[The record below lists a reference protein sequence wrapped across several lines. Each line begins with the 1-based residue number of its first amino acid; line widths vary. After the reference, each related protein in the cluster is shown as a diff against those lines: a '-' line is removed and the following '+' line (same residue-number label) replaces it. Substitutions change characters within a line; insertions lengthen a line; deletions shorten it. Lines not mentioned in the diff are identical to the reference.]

1 MANRIHE
8 FKTNFTEN
16 LEQTIFEISNDHTID
31 RIYVS
36 IGSKLNEKTVP
47 NSQYNNLQPNAVEQ
61 MFPVFLRN
69 HESYNNNHSV
79 AIVIDTFSSS
89 QYKQNEAAL
98 LPELQQS
105 PTSHI
110 VIFNTLCSQK
120 FLPYF
125 ITYLTRICKIHNI
138 SSHNLLICNYVKFST
153 IPNKQEVQDSYY
165 ISSLVDKLLENTRDY
180 KYCLYEW
187 FGYNYSFFHMIYNYR
202 HLSNM
207 QDSTGYRVLNNI
219 MDKLPCSHIYQTKIN
234 NTEVRDFCRFMVD
247 ITQKSNMNQ
256 SMLIVPVYEHLQ

>member
-47 NSQYNNLQPNAVEQ
+47 NSQYNNLQSNAVEQ

-120 FLPYF
+120 F
-125 ITYLTRICKIHNI
+125 
-138 SSHNLLICNYVKFST
+138 
-153 IPNKQEVQDSYY
+153 
-165 ISSLVDKLLENTRDY
+165 
-180 KYCLYEW
+180 
-187 FGYNYSFFHMIYNYR
+187 
-202 HLSNM
+202 
-207 QDSTGYRVLNNI
+207 
-219 MDKLPCSHIYQTKIN
+219 
-234 NTEVRDFCRFMVD
+234 
-247 ITQKSNMNQ
+247 
-256 SMLIVPVYEHLQ
+256 